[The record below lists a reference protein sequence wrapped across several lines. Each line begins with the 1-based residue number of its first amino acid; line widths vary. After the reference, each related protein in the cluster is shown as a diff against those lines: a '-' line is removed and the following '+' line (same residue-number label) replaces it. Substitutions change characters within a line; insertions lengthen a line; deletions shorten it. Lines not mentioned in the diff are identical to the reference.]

1 MPLARRFPLSP
12 CPALVLFWLGL
23 TRYEMT
29 FMPATAPQACAVGVL
44 SCAALLLALV
54 ERGGIG
60 EGPMGTT
67 TVLDVFAPEALRGAP
82 WVQLSSDPA
91 LEPNAPPVEG
101 TFCCKAV
108 PLPCCA
114 VQLCACVCACLCVRV
129 CMHLPVPHLEKARAS
144 WVHYVVHYPWVLT
157 VDAPHGMAQSAAC
170 CEAWETEGL
179 SEAAVPLALKD
190 DGAALYLHDIA
201 PAERAGVLLRSS
213 DYMRR
218 YLRTRTFSRVFV
230 DA

>member
-1 MPLARRFPLSP
+1 MRSRLTVRPYSSRASLSP
-12 CPALVLFWLGL
+12 VALPSPRFVFAWSDEI
-23 TRYEMT
+23 RDD
-29 FMPATAPQACAVGVL
+29 MPAPQARAVGVL

-114 VQLCACVCACLCVRV
+114 VQLCARMSVCARV
-129 CMHLPVPHLEKARAS
+129 CASARAPRYAR
-144 WVHYVVHYPWVLT
+144 WVHYPWVLT
-157 VDAPHGMAQSAAC
+157 VDAPHG
-170 CEAWETEGL
+170 TVG
-179 SEAAVPLALKD
+179 
-190 DGAALYLHDIA
+190 
-201 PAERAGVLLRSS
+201 GVLRG
-213 DYMRR
+213 
-218 YLRTRTFSRVFV
+218 VGN
-230 DA
+230 

>member
-1 MPLARRFPLSP
+1 
-12 CPALVLFWLGL
+12 
-23 TRYEMT
+23 MT

-114 VQLCACVCACLCVRV
+114 VQLCARMSVCACVCACICPCPPMKTRVRAGSTTRG
-129 CMHLPVPHLEKARAS
+129 CSRLMHR
-144 WVHYVVHYPWVLT
+144 
-157 VDAPHGMAQSAAC
+157 MAQSAAC

-218 YLRTRTFSRVFV
+218 FLRTRTFSRVFV

>member
-1 MPLARRFPLSP
+1 MGTGPGEKKAKAA
-12 CPALVLFWLGL
+12 ALEGL
-23 TRYEMT
+23 DESEAMRSRLT
-29 FMPATAPQACAVGVL
+29 ACAVGVL

-67 TVLDVFAPEALRGAP
+67 TVLDVFAPEALRRAP
-82 WVQLSSDPA
+82 WVQLSADPA

-114 VQLCACVCACLCVRV
+114 
-129 CMHLPVPHLEKARAS
+129 
-144 WVHYVVHYPWVLT
+144 
-157 VDAPHGMAQSAAC
+157 SAAC

-218 YLRTRTFSRVFV
+218 FLRTRTFSRVFV